1 MRLPSWVFSEFLE
14 CNLSYFILITLVFLL
29 SSAMEHN
36 MFNSLNCRRI
46 VIIHD
51 DNTCFQ
57 SQVSYL

>member
-51 DNTCFQ
+51 DNTCF
-57 SQVSYL
+57 